1 MSQKGHAGFSLQ
13 KGLKV
18 MSLLQG
24 FVFIILLGFFS
35 VVAPVTIFVF
45 AKCFTGRGW
54 TFMDYNPDE
63 EPQG

>member
-1 MSQKGHAGFSLQ
+1 
-13 KGLKV
+13 